1 MIKEIYGKKI
11 GMTQVFDKEGNQISV
26 TLLEVEP
33 VCVLE
38 KREYSTKTKAIIG
51 CFKLEGKKV
60 NKINKPQTG
69 YFKKLGIEPYRLI
82 REVNIEEGADFSFT
96 EEPSDKESKTK
107 ASKEKIPADTKNA
120 DEGDSVK
127 DSEAEKPTE
136 EAKEK
141 VKSNPR
147 HLGVE
152 LFNEGEIIDVRAKSK
167 GKGFAGVM
175 KRHNMAGQPDG
186 HGSTMH
192 RRVGSVGASAY
203 PSRIMKGKR
212 MPGHLGNKFI
222 TTKRLKIVKI
232 DKDKDLIFIKGSVPG
247 ARGALVRV
255 RKAK

>member
-11 GMTQVFDKEGNQISV
+11 GMTQVFDAEGNQIPV
-26 TLLEVEP
+26 TLVEVEQ

-38 KREYSTKTKAIIG
+38 KRVYSTKTKAIIG
-51 CFKLEGKKV
+51 CFKLHEKKM
-60 NKINKPQTG
+60 NRINKPEIG
-69 YFKKLGIEPYRLI
+69 YFKKLGIAPYRLI
-82 REVNIEEGADFSFT
+82 REVSIEEGADFNFT
-96 EEPSDKESKTK
+96 EEPKKSKPNAAEKEV
-107 ASKEKIPADTKNA
+107 PADTKDA
-120 DEGDSVK
+120 TEDEGSEK
-127 DSEAEKPTE
+127 TDSEASQD
-136 EAKEK
+136 EAKEE

-147 HLGVE
+147 HLGVG

-175 KRHNMAGQPDG
+175 KRHNMAGQPGG

-212 MPGHLGNKFI
+212 MPGHLGNKFVTI
-222 TTKRLKIVKI
+222 KKLKIVKI
-232 DKDKDLIFIKGSVPG
+232 DKDKELLFIKGTVPG

-255 RKAK
+255 RKVK